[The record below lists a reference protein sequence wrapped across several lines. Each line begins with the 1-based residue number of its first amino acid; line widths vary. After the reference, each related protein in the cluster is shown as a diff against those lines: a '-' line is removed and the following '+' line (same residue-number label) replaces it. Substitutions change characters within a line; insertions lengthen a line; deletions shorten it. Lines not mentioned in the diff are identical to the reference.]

1 MKTKIQKQIQKITEE
16 FFKKAGFSAVFD
28 VALNEVQEQ
37 EEKDILGDLSDNT
50 GWQVD
55 LRIDSQEAQALIGK
69 QGQTL
74 ADLQCLLKRIFKKK
88 VGLNI
93 FLRLDVNQYRANK
106 ERYLKGLA
114 NESADKVALEK
125 KECVL
130 PEMSSFDR
138 RVIHLA
144 LENRSDVTTESIG
157 ESPNRKIVIKSS
169 KE

>member
-1 MKTKIQKQIQKITEE
+1 MKTKIQKQIQKIAEE
-16 FFKKAGFSAVFD
+16 FFKKAGFSVDLD
-28 VALNEVQEQ
+28 VSLSEVQEQ
-37 EEKDILGDLSDNT
+37 AEKDILGDLSDNN

-55 LRIDSQEAQALIGK
+55 LRLDSEEAQALIGK

-74 ADLQCLLKRIFKKK
+74 TDLQSILKRIFKKK

-93 FLRLDVNQYRANK
+93 FLRLDINQYRANK
-106 ERYLKGLA
+106 ERYLKDLA
-114 NESADKVALEK
+114 SESADKVALEK

-144 LENRSDVTTESIG
+144 LESRGDVITESIG
-157 ESPNRKIVIKSS
+157 ESPNRRIVIKV
-169 KE
+169 KK

>member
-1 MKTKIQKQIQKITEE
+1 MKTKIQKQIQKIAEE
-16 FFKKAGFSAVFD
+16 FFKKAGFPAVLD
-28 VALNEVQEQ
+28 VSLSEAQEQ
-37 EEKDILGDLSDNT
+37 DEKDILGDLSDSA

-55 LRIDSQEAQALIGK
+55 LRIDSEEAQALIGK

-88 VGLNI
+88 MGLNI
-93 FLRLDVNQYRANK
+93 FLRLDINQYRANK
-106 ERYLKGLA
+106 ERYLKDMA
-114 NESADKVALEK
+114 NESADRVALEK

-157 ESPNRKIVIKSS
+157 ESPNRKIVIKPH
-169 KE
+169 